1 MADPALPRLPA
12 FLEINA
18 ALPLAPAAPL
28 PDAVE
33 LLAVPVV
40 ASLMLHGLTRALAA
54 QRAGGVRIVQTVLQ
68 MVGSALLLLGT
79 VQAEHVLPKIAL
91 AERRTAGDDKTSA
104 GARLRHLLQEIGHVM
119 ARGGD
124 ASKLRAE
131 LGAFEQGEE
140 DAPTP
145 AYFHPLAAISGSHT
159 FFLAAPIV
167 LLLSAALGAGEPTHA
182 SATVALGRESA
193 GLLAMLL
200 MFLSTNVYAWSAGG
214 LATAVHSKFDKPQ
227 PPAPKSMDQLPDKAS
242 QLQLPAML
250 LNVPLVMLY
259 GLRRAAIDR
268 VAAAPAPRSGQA
280 ADDGTVSA
288 PLKWTAWVLMLVFTV
303 LHHMS
308 VMSWPLSRELQELLG
323 IYDREMDD
331 LQKPRKDG
339 PLRGL
344 PDPAASDPLRHY
356 QINLLRN
363 VLIPDARR
371 AESLVVLGVFALMQA
386 SLANWLEADAAFAKG
401 GPGGGSGFGVTNLVD
416 FAQLALTAGTTIAL
430 AMPPKAPY
438 PDQQEAT
445 AGGRVLATGAHK
457 FETKE
462 DFVTPNAFGPRV
474 RAPSPGPAQ
483 G

>member
-1 MADPALPRLPA
+1 MA

-68 MVGSALLLLGT
+68 MVGSALLMLGT

-124 ASKLRAE
+124 ASKLRAK

-214 LATAVHSKFDKPQ
+214 LATAVHSKLGKPQ

-250 LNVPLVMLY
+250 LNIPLVMLY

-280 ADDGTVSA
+280 ADDGAVSA

-323 IYDREMDD
+323 IYDREMNDFETPND
-331 LQKPRKDG
+331 ER
-339 PLRGL
+339 LR
-344 PDPAASDPLRHY
+344 DPAADDPLRHY

-438 PDQQEAT
+438 PDKNE
-445 AGGRVLATGAHK
+445 GGVPTKDAAKNGVTNEERELLATGAHK
-457 FETKE
+457 FQTKK
-462 DFVTPNAFGPRV
+462 DFVTPNAFGSGV
-474 RAPSPGPAQ
+474 RAPSPGPARP
-483 G
+483 

>member
-1 MADPALPRLPA
+1 
-12 FLEINA
+12 
-18 ALPLAPAAPL
+18 
-28 PDAVE
+28 
-33 LLAVPVV
+33 
-40 ASLMLHGLTRALAA
+40 MLHVLTRALAA

-104 GARLRHLLQEIGHVM
+104 GREAAAPAAGNRPRD

-124 ASKLRAE
+124 ASKLRAK

-200 MFLSTNVYAWSAGG
+200 MFLSTNMYAWSAGS

-259 GLRRAAIDR
+259 GLR
-268 VAAAPAPRSGQA
+268 
-280 ADDGTVSA
+280 
-288 PLKWTAWVLMLVFTV
+288 
-303 LHHMS
+303 
-308 VMSWPLSRELQELLG
+308 
-323 IYDREMDD
+323 
-331 LQKPRKDG
+331 
-339 PLRGL
+339 
-344 PDPAASDPLRHY
+344 
-356 QINLLRN
+356 
-363 VLIPDARR
+363 ARR
-371 AESLVVLGVFALMQA
+371 SIA
-386 SLANWLEADAAFAKG
+386 SPPRRRRARGK
-401 GPGGGSGFGVTNLVD
+401 PPT
-416 FAQLALTAGTTIAL
+416 TA
-430 AMPPKAPY
+430 
-438 PDQQEAT
+438 
-445 AGGRVLATGAHK
+445 R
-457 FETKE
+457 
-462 DFVTPNAFGPRV
+462 
-474 RAPSPGPAQ
+474 
-483 G
+483 

>member
-1 MADPALPRLPA
+1 MAGSALPRLPA

-250 LNVPLVMLY
+250 LNIPLVMLY

-331 LQKPRKDG
+331 LKQSEEPE
-339 PLRGL
+339 
-344 PDPAASDPLRHY
+344 AEDPLRHY

-438 PDQQEAT
+438 RE
-445 AGGRVLATGAHK
+445 GGSLNGGVTSQKRELLATGAHK
-457 FETKE
+457 FQTKE
-462 DFVTPNAFGPRV
+462 DFMTPNAFGSGV
-474 RAPSPGPAQ
+474 RAPSPGPARREL
-483 G
+483 GF